1 MPTQDTGKPCKMSQT
16 INQLTII
23 NLGGPRTTEEIEP
36 FLRDLFL
43 DPYVFDLPLWEP
55 LRKKLAR
62 FIAKKRAP
70 KVAGTYASMGYGGGS
85 PLFAETT
92 KQADALKVLLEKTTG
107 ETWNTRLVMT
117 CGYPNIRDLGSDL
130 LPSEKNIFLPLYPQF
145 SRSTTLSTGKI
156 MEELTGSCTLG
167 MRGWVDHFSSD
178 PRFHKTVANLILDYF
193 RGNLEPSDFIHLDG
207 GGQSV
212 PNWEEIDLV
221 FSAHGIPMR
230 LVKKGDVYVQEIE
243 SSVAGVEKELRA
255 QGFRGEV
262 HISFQSRVGP
272 AKWTEPNTI
281 QKLQELGSE
290 KKNIA
295 VYPISFVGDHLE
307 TLEEIGEE
315 LREVALESGAGSYR
329 RIPAP
334 GIYPDFIRFLHDLV
348 LESALPSKEKTECL
362 CLRYGGEKPGCV

>member
-1 MPTQDTGKPCKMSQT
+1 MNSHQ
-16 INQLTII
+16 NRLTLI

-85 PLFAETT
+85 PLFDETK
-92 KQADALKVLLEKTTG
+92 KQAYAIAELLQKSTG
-107 ETWNTRLVMT
+107 KKWETEVTMT
-117 CGYPNIRDLGSDL
+117 CGYPNIRGIDPTVLN
-130 LPSEKNIFLPLYPQF
+130 PTETNIYLPLYPQF

-156 MEELTGSCTLG
+156 MEGLIGRCPLG
-167 MRGWVDHFSSD
+167 TRGWVDHFARD
-178 PRFHKTVANLILDYF
+178 FRFHKVVSHLILDYF
-193 RGNLEPSDFIHLDG
+193 QGKLKEADFIHLDNEK
-207 GGQSV
+207 SIS
-212 PNWEEIDLV
+212 NWEEMDLV

-230 LVKKGDVYVQEIE
+230 LIKKGDTYVQEVEASIRGIE
-243 SSVAGVEKELRA
+243 TELKKS
-255 QGFRGEV
+255 GFRGRT
-262 HISFQSRVGP
+262 HLSFQSRVGP

-281 QKLQELGSE
+281 EKLKELGA
-290 KKNIA
+290 KKARIA

-307 TLEEIGEE
+307 TLEEIGVE
-315 LREVALESGAGSYR
+315 LRDIAMEAGAESYN

-334 GIYPDFIRFLHDLV
+334 GIYPKFIQFLHDLV
-348 LESALPSKEKTECL
+348 LESTQNPIEKKECL
-362 CLRYGGEKPGCV
+362 CKKYGGENPGCV